1 MLYICFIKEKDMKIY
16 YTKKELDERY
26 NIAKLQ
32 YGPSWFYFDKKEIW
46 MELIS
51 ENFVEDEDFYNSL

>member
-1 MLYICFIKEKDMKIY
+1 MKIY